1 MRMRETS
8 LILSVAAASVTL
20 LGGLTGCED
29 ADARARGQAQQIITQ
44 ASHDFRKA
52 TARPLQLDEP
62 SESARI
68 KNELNAIVNRLNAAP
83 DGDAG
88 QSAAKSLLLAEAL
101 HELAG
106 IDLARIDSME
116 LAHRNDRMVANSQ
129 VGRLI
134 RLEALA
140 AAREALSTS
149 DERRALQRDREQAE
163 MAVRALAQHVQELEA
178 PIADRTERNRQDAEA
193 ARRLR
198 EEANNLTRRAM
209 ELGYR
214 EGFTSFEL
222 GAQRRREADRLD
234 YQIAHRE
241 IELNTELEPAHEL
254 TRMSAA
260 QMQAMIESI
269 NRALRQF
276 DEMEQ
281 TRVAEIS
288 RLRQEIETVRTSAAE
303 LIRTLSAS
311 TGGELADLYNEA
323 ATRLERAA
331 SLSRQAASRMGQQ
344 GQVARLTEARSS
356 ELLGRVLATRVH
368 GIASQIAL
376 LNAAID
382 SRAMGG
388 VQAYQLETQNLAA
401 TQAELTAKAVEAYAS
416 AEQALSQVGGNLPA
430 VEAYRANLQRAIAAL
445 AGEVVDWSQPL
456 PGEIDPEGEMDFS
469 DLEGM
474 SLEDLMMMGGEV
486 TPEQLLAA
494 LEALDFDTLL
504 AQMPGVGDSIP
515 PEMRPMLRQAFD
527 SARRAV
533 RVRVENGQITT
544 VEQFQQALMEEMMKG
559 MGMGGGGMG
568 GMGGMPR

>member
-20 LGGLTGCED
+20 LGGLAGCED
-29 ADARARGQAQQIITQ
+29 SDARTRGQAQQIITQ
-44 ASHDFRKA
+44 ASHDFRAA
-52 TARPLQLDEP
+52 TARPLQLDEA

-68 KNELNAIVNRLNAAP
+68 KTELNAIVNRLNAAP

-88 QSAAKSLLLAEAL
+88 QSAAKSMLLAEAL

-106 IDLARIDSME
+106 IDLARIASIDLS
-116 LAHRNDRMVANSQ
+116 HRNDRMVADSL

-140 AAREALSTS
+140 AAREAISTS
-149 DERRALQRDREQAE
+149 DERRALQQDREQAE
-163 MAVRALAQHVQELEA
+163 MAVRALAQQVQALEA
-178 PIADRTERNRQDAEA
+178 PIADRAERNRQDAEA

-198 EEANNLTRRAM
+198 AEANDLIRRAM

-214 EGFTSFEL
+214 EGFTTFEL

-254 TRMSAA
+254 TRMGAA

-281 TRVAEIS
+281 ARVAEIA

-303 LIRTLSAS
+303 LIRTIS
-311 TGGELADLYNEA
+311 TSVGGELADLYNEA

-331 SLSRQAASRMGQQ
+331 SLSQQAASRMGSQ
-344 GQVARLTEARSS
+344 GHMARLAEARSS
-356 ELLGRVLATRVH
+356 ELLGRTLVARVNGLAN
-368 GIASQIAL
+368 QIAL

-388 VQAYQLETQNLAA
+388 VQAYQLEVQNLTV
-401 TQAELTAKAVEAYAS
+401 TQAELTAKALEAYSS
-416 AEQALSQVGGNLPA
+416 ADQALSQVGGNMPA
-430 VEAYRANLQRAIAAL
+430 VEAYRANLQRAMAAL
-445 AGEVVDWSQPL
+445 AGEVVDWSEPL
-456 PGEIDPEGEMDFS
+456 PGEIDLDGEMDFS

-474 SLEDLMMMGGEV
+474 SPEELMMMGADM

-494 LEALDFDTLL
+494 IDAVDFDAIM
-504 AQMPGVGDSIP
+504 AQMPGMSDMVP
-515 PEMRPMLRQAFD
+515 PEMRPMLRQAFE

-533 RVRVENGQITT
+533 RVRVENGEITT
-544 VEQFQQALMEEMMKG
+544 FEQFQQALMEEMMKG
-559 MGMGGGGMG
+559 MGGSGMG